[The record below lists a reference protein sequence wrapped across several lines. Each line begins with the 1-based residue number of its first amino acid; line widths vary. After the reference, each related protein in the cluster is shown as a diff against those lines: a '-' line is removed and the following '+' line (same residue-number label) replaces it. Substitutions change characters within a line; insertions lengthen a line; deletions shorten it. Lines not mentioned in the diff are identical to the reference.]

1 MLETSM
7 AEMATGTAD
16 YLRLQRALETHL
28 TLQRFEGDDV
38 VQSIEMTSDVDG
50 TIIFSSQGKLPRG
63 LLRNLFRFRN
73 NALKWDKAIKE
84 DIVFV
89 HEGHRIAFLHN
100 RHPNKSRLSIRWW
113 LILRYVARWI

>member
-73 NALKWDKAIKE
+73 NALKWGKAIKE